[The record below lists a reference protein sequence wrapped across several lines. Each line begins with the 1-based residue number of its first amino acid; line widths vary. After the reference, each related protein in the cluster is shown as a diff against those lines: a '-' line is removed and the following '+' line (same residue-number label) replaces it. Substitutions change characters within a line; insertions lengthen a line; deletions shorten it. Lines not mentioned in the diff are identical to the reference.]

1 MDSSVVLFVIIS
13 PLCGSIYLSITL
25 ISYAVD
31 VIGGWALPDHGR
43 SAMEKQIIALE
54 QRVEK
59 LETIVSVDRY
69 KAEQEKTRR
78 QNEKDR
84 VAADRLTVLVKKD
97 GDLIVLAEFIKDPIK
112 FRNLVKKGIIE
123 KIRGTWVVHPG
134 IAERQGHLVLKVN

>member
-1 MDSSVVLFVIIS
+1 
-13 PLCGSIYLSITL
+13 
-25 ISYAVD
+25 
-31 VIGGWALPDHGR
+31 
-43 SAMEKQIIALE
+43 MEKQIIALE